1 MRYLDLFS
9 GIGTASLAFEP
20 LGWQCVAHA
29 EVDRFASAVLAHRFP
44 DVANLGDVTAY
55 EGWPDLGSVDLVCGG
70 SPCQSFSIA
79 GLRKGLDDPRGG
91 LMFAYL
97 AIIRHYRPQWIIWEN
112 VPGVLSQ
119 DQGRAFETLLRGL
132 EVSGYS
138 AAWRVLD
145 AQYVRVAGHARAV
158 PQRRNRVFVVGYLG
172 TDWRRPAQVLLEP
185 ESLRW
190 NPAPRRASGQ
200 GYARPTASCLT
211 GSGRG
216 VERPGDSRGQDDI
229 IAVPGVANG
238 LTARMH
244 KGVNTTMDEG
254 QTMIA
259 HALTAG
265 MAAST
270 NRMPS
275 ERGALIAFNA
285 RQDPVP
291 ADIPGSLD
299 EDGYSQAVA
308 FDSKRH
314 GFGDDG
320 ATPAMRAMNF
330 DGSHANAGGQLAVA
344 QPLGAGDGARGWRND
359 LDQGAFVPTAYAVR
373 RLTPRECERLQGLP
387 DDWTNVPWRGRAH
400 SPDGPR
406 YRAIGNA
413 WAVNVGRWV
422 GERIQLVE
430 DWGRGDV

>member
-9 GIGTASLAFEP
+9 GIGTASLAFGP
-20 LGWQCVAHA
+20 LGWQCIAHA
-29 EVDRFASAVLAHRFP
+29 EVDRFASAVLKHRFP
-44 DVANLGDVTAY
+44 DVPNLGDVRAY
-55 EGWPDLGSVDLVCGG
+55 EEWPDIGSVDLVCGG

-91 LMFAYL
+91 LMLAYL
-97 AIIRHYRPQWIIWEN
+97 AIVRHYRPKWIIWEN

-119 DQGRAFETLLRGL
+119 DEGRAFETLLRGL

-145 AQYVRVAGHARAV
+145 AQYVRVDGHARAV
-158 PQRRNRVFVVGYLG
+158 PQRRNRVFLVGYLG
-172 TDWRRPAQVLLEP
+172 ADWRRPAQVLLEP

-190 NPAPRRASGQ
+190 NPAPRRT
-200 GYARPTASCLT
+200 ARESFARSTASCLT

-259 HALTAG
+259 
-265 MAAST
+265 
-270 NRMPS
+270 
-275 ERGALIAFNA
+275 FNA

-291 ADIPGSLD
+291 DEIPGSLD
-299 EDGYSQAVA
+299 EDGYSQAIA
-308 FDSKRH
+308 FDSKRN
-314 GFGDDG
+314 GFGDEG
-320 ATPAMRAMNF
+320 AAPAMRAMNF

-344 QPLGAGDGARGWRND
+344 QPLGAGDGERGWRND
-359 LDQGAFVPTAYAVR
+359 LDQGAFVPEHYAVR

-387 DDWTNVPWRGRAH
+387 DDWTNVPWRRKPYA
-400 SPDGPR
+400 PDGPR

-430 DWGRGDV
+430 DWGREGV